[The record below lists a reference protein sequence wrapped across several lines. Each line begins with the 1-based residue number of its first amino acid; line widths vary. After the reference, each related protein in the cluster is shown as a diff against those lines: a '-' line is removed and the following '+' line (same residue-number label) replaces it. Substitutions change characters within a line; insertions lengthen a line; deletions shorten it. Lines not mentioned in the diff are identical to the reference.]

1 MAAAPDVKNFL
12 RGKASMARPVK
23 SQGGISEAPG
33 APLRMVTVP
42 LAWNSHRRGGLQVEE
57 EWAEASDS
65 S

>member
-23 SQGGISEAPG
+23 SQGGTSEAPG
-33 APLRMVTVP
+33 APLRIVTVP
-42 LAWNSHRRGGLQVEE
+42 LAWNSHRQGGLQVAE
-57 EWAEASDS
+57 EWGKPSDS